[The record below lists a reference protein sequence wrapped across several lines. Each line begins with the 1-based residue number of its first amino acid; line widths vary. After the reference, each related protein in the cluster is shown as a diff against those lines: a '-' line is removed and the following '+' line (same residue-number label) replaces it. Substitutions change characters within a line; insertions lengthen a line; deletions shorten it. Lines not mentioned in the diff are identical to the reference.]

1 MPNVSGKSKYNNWSS
16 TRSANLAGI
25 IAPVVFVAFFTI
37 EGWLRPGYNP
47 MSMFVSELSLGV
59 WGWMQIANF
68 LITGT
73 LIFLFGR
80 GVTRQFT
87 AGKAAKIGSICL
99 QIIGLSLIASGP
111 FITDPSV
118 MFNQSSIHG
127 IIHGIFGAIAFSLMP
142 VTCFVF
148 FLRSRRDASRRAFA
162 WWTLAIGVFLVIGIG
177 FLKVSQF
184 PQSNLFIWKGLIQRI
199 ILISYMAWL
208 FVFATQLF
216 RSVRSNLQTN
226 N

>member
-1 MPNVSGKSKYNNWSS
+1 MPNVSGKSKYSNWPP
-16 TRSANLAGI
+16 TRAANLAGI
-25 IAPVVFVAFFTI
+25 IAPVVFVTLFTI
-37 EGWLRPGYNP
+37 EGWLRAGYNP
-47 MSMFVSELSLGV
+47 MSMFVSELSLGS

-80 GVTRQFT
+80 GVAKQFT
-87 AGKAAKIGSICL
+87 TGKAAKVGTVCL

-118 MFNQSSIHG
+118 MFNQTSIHG
-127 IIHGIFGAIAFSLMP
+127 IIHGIFGAIVFSLMP

-148 FLRSRRDASRRAFA
+148 FLRFRRDTSWRVFA

-184 PQSNLFIWKGLIQRI
+184 PQSNLFAWKGLIQRV
-199 ILISYMAWL
+199 ILMSYMAWL

-216 RSVRSNLQTN
+216 RSVRSNLQTDN
-226 N
+226 